1 MAIFTQAQWRAFK
14 NCSIDIASRDYES
27 IKRNFMN
34 GQVGKAT
41 RPWFVLDFSQ
51 LLPADSTMVGWE
63 LEGGFDSAQGLT
75 EFMNWL
81 WDNTDYVTADHEG
94 CRAAPVEITFPPF
107 TMEQMLDS
115 SNPIREMFAYNESLP
130 ANRRFGSLRVTEGR
144 PSGGCIGSHVNIS
157 TAAYRS
163 ASNDVRSSVIR
174 SLQSFFGSL
183 TRAKRY
189 ALQGRQPYT
198 EHVASGRGGM
208 NGSQTDGCERIEFK
222 MFHTT
227 TNQQQFN
234 NYCLVAKRL
243 AEVIDMLIAH
253 SFGNRSMFDYLTQD
267 LPNRTVIVETND
279 QYERAIYNESCV
291 APGYVPPVEAAQAA

>member
-1 MAIFTQAQWRAFK
+1 MAIFTQAQWRAFQ
-14 NCSIDIASRDYES
+14 NCSIDVASQQYED
-27 IKRNFMN
+27 IKRRFLA
-34 GQVGKAT
+34 GSVGKST

-51 LLPADSTMVGWE
+51 LLPTDSTMVGWE
-63 LEGGFDSAQGLT
+63 LEGGFDSETART

-81 WDNTDYVTADHEG
+81 WDNTDYVTVDREG
-94 CRAAPVEITFPPF
+94 CREAPVEITFPPF

-115 SNPIREMFAYNESLP
+115 SNPIRGMFAYNESL
-130 ANRRFGSLRVTEGR
+130 ADNRRFGSRMVSR
-144 PSGGCIGSHVNIS
+144 NFPQGGYVGSHVNIS
-157 TAAYRS
+157 TAAYRT
-163 ASNDVRSSVIR
+163 ADNNVRVRAIS
-174 SLQSFFGSL
+174 SLQWFFGSL
-183 TRAKRY
+183 SRAQRY
-189 ALQGRQPYT
+189 ALQGRQPYS

-208 NGSQTDGCERIEFK
+208 NGSQTDGCKRIEFK